1 MASSSA
7 SAAAAA
13 AAAPP
18 QAAAAPAWVNKS
30 APSDLPNLLLS
41 STYALNRSNSKRVT
55 VGLEYFGGFYRPVV
69 KLCSTGSPAKYV
81 TLDKNA
87 WELICDQRDA
97 MVAYLEDSFSFYND
111 FGKPTKIFLP
121 DHDINFSTAY
131 EMKAIVID
139 ERPKVSQPK
148 AIRGSQPEAQVM
160 EDEES
165 QFTSI
170 FATSDEQKNEEVQ
183 DSAVT
188 ETPCKK
194 KKKYDNPP
202 SIVMQQTTLNGLRDL
217 RDLTN
222 GSNILRKM
230 LVL

>member
-1 MASSSA
+1 MICRIFYFRR
-7 SAAAAA
+7 
-13 AAAPP
+13 
-18 QAAAAPAWVNKS
+18 QT
-30 APSDLPNLLLS
+30 LS
-41 STYALNRSNSKRVT
+41 TDQTPKRVS

-69 KLCSTGSPAKYV
+69 KLCSSESPAKYV

-87 WELICDQRDA
+87 WELICYQMEA

-131 EMKAIVID
+131 GMKAIVID

-148 AIRGSQPEAQVM
+148 PIRGSQPEAQVM

-170 FATSDEQKNEEVQ
+170 FTTSDE
-183 DSAVT
+183 
-188 ETPCKK
+188 P
-194 KKKYDNPP
+194 
-202 SIVMQQTTLNGLRDL
+202 
-217 RDLTN
+217 
-222 GSNILRKM
+222 
-230 LVL
+230 